1 MGNYASGFSIQL
13 RPDSQKDFWAN
24 AAKVHERMLEKI
36 NHHGKKFFIL
46 NFMNAV
52 SPTLIDAAY
61 YSAFDEF
68 SDPTA
73 ASTSR
78 MFGYQGNGKGISLTN
93 LTRAPIPDQYGA
105 ICLARIVFAP
115 PLVPNAKRILGIV
128 TIGGCMTVT
137 MQYCMD
143 YEENRAIFKKSAKL
157 LSSL

>member
-1 MGNYASGFSIQL
+1 L
-13 RPDSQKDFWAN
+13 QKDFWVN

-36 NHHGKKFFIL
+36 NHPGKKFFLL

-73 ASTSR
+73 ASASR

-93 LTRAPIPDQYGA
+93 LTRAPIPDLYGA
-105 ICLARIVFAP
+105 IRLARIVFVP

-128 TIGGCMTVT
+128 TIGGHMTVT
-137 MQYCMD
+137 MQYCID
-143 YEENRAIFKKSAKL
+143 YDENRVIFEKSAKL